1 MAPLLISNIGFNML
15 QLETMSD
22 IEFTMLY
29 YNINRKSA
37 KKKLAYDKQVDN
49 EMKQMQS
56 AYYTGVHNFS
66 GRNK

>member
-1 MAPLLISNIGFNML
+1 M

-37 KKKLAYDKQVDN
+37 KKKLAYDKQVDD
-49 EMKQMQS
+49 EMKQMNS

>member
-1 MAPLLISNIGFNML
+1 MAPSSISNIGFNML
-15 QLETMSD
+15 QLEKMDD

-49 EMKQMQS
+49 EIKLMNS
-56 AYYTGVHNFS
+56 AYYTGVHNFK

>member
-1 MAPLLISNIGFNML
+1 ML
-15 QLETMSD
+15 P
-22 IEFTMLY
+22 IEPIEPIEPMDDVKFTMLY

-37 KKKLAYDKQVDN
+37 LKKLAYDKQVDD

>member
-1 MAPLLISNIGFNML
+1 ML

-22 IEFTMLY
+22 VEFTMLY

-37 KKKLAYDKQVDN
+37 KKKLAYDKQVDD
-49 EMKQMQS
+49 EMKQMES

>member
-1 MAPLLISNIGFNML
+1 ML

>member
-1 MAPLLISNIGFNML
+1 ML
-15 QLETMSD
+15 QLEAMD
-22 IEFTMLY
+22 DVKFTMLY
-29 YNINRKSA
+29 YNISRKSA
-37 KKKLAYDKQVDN
+37 LKKLAYDKQVDD

>member
-1 MAPLLISNIGFNML
+1 ML
-15 QLETMSD
+15 ELEKMDD

-49 EMKQMQS
+49 EIKLMNS
-56 AYYTGVHNFS
+56 AYYTGVHNFK

>member
-1 MAPLLISNIGFNML
+1 LVPLLISNIGFNML

-37 KKKLAYDKQVDN
+37 KKKLAYDKQYEQ
-49 EMKQMQS
+49 EMKLMNS
-56 AYYTGVHNFS
+56 AYYVGVHSFD

>member
-1 MAPLLISNIGFNML
+1 M
-15 QLETMSD
+15 QLERMSD

-37 KKKLAYDKQVDN
+37 KKKLAYDKQYEQ
-49 EMKQMQS
+49 EMKLMNS

>member
-1 MAPLLISNIGFNML
+1 ML
-15 QLETMSD
+15 P
-22 IEFTMLY
+22 IEPIEPMDDVKFTMLY

-37 KKKLAYDKQVDN
+37 LKKLAYDKQVDD